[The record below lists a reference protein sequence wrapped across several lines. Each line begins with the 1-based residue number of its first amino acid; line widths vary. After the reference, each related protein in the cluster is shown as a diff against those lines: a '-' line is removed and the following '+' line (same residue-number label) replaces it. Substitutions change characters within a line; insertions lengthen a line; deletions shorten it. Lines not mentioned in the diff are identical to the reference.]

1 MDRGFNKLP
10 IITSTMIYT
19 TVMSPESYYHYLQ
32 ALHLQLS
39 LISYLSS
46 EDPIRVSPPSLGFK
60 TMEMGSYHQHC
71 LYIQSTPAPPP
82 FYTLS
87 SLNTHWRHKF
97 LKSGMSNDGL

>member
-10 IITSTMIYT
+10 IITSSMIYT

-46 EDPIRVSPPSLGFK
+46 EDPIRVSPPSSGFK
-60 TMEMGSYHQHC
+60 IMEVRSSTTNTI
-71 LYIQSTPAPPP
+71 YIHSKEEFINKVQE
-82 FYTLS
+82 
-87 SLNTHWRHKF
+87 KF
-97 LKSGMSNDGL
+97 NNNGGPGEDIGTIN